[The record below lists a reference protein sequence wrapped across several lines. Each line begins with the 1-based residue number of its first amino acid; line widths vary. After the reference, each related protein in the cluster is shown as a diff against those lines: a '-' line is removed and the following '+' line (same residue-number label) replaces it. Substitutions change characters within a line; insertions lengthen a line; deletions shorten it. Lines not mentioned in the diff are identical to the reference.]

1 MHFPMKVGDELFFN
15 HGSLG
20 IRFRVFVS
28 VIFEKFRMVDHD
40 NVNNFLILNMVK

>member
-1 MHFPMKVGDELFFN
+1 MVEV
-15 HGSLG
+15 SG